1 MSDQKQIEQT
11 PQPDQ
16 NVPRVSQA
24 WIAAPMVLILCSL
37 AALIISQVIRAGIAK
52 ELHLTPLLILPV
64 TLILFFIGIRS
75 MDKGRLPGWMD
86 KALNACSSWLGIRPE
101 QFISLVYSLVF
112 SILTCTAAGF
122 LYQMRS
128 PVAAIL
134 CWLLSIGLV
143 LLGGWKKPEVVLK
156 VSKRTWISAV
166 VIFVISLAIRAINTP
181 TIPIV
186 LSGDEASSGLFSLK
200 FLSGEVNNLF
210 ITGWFSF
217 PSLHN
222 FLQSL
227 SIRIFG
233 QTTEALRLLA
243 AFGGALTVLL
253 VYLVGK
259 EMFGNIAGWTAA
271 IFLTGLHFHN
281 HFSRIGLNN
290 IWDGFFFIFVLGC
303 AWMGWKHHSRIA
315 WLLAGVGIG
324 LAQYFYATGRAL
336 FVIIPVW
343 VLLVG
348 IFNWKRF
355 KQSVPDLLT
364 SLWVAVI
371 VMLPLVW
378 FYLNYPN
385 EFLAPMNRV
394 SIFGDWLN
402 YNAQAFGGSKVLVI
416 LNQLKLGILGYF
428 EVPTRAWYEP
438 GVPIL
443 RAIPGVIFLIG
454 LAFTFVHPKDER
466 GQLLWVWLIANALA
480 VGFSES
486 TPAAQRYVAA
496 TPALALM
503 IGFSLFQLMQ
513 LLIKWLPKWSRI
525 FSIVVIAASILV
537 AVDDLRFYYLEYT
550 PNSDFSG
557 FNGMVAQKLANKF
570 KNEPAGTPLYFC
582 GYPGMGYDS
591 IASLPFLASQI
602 NYINL
607 TDNWMQSDLSVP
619 DVNKVFFVFLPNHDA
634 DRTYTEKKFPG
645 GVWSEEKYREGET
658 LYWLYEWQGK

>member
-1 MSDQKQIEQT
+1 MSDNNLPDHSRIPGSGEQT
-11 PQPDQ
+11 
-16 NVPRVSQA
+16 RSGSAVS
-24 WIAAPMVLILCSL
+24 MVLILFSL
-37 AALIISQVIRAGIAK
+37 AALVLSQVIRAIVAP
-52 ELHLTPLLILPV
+52 EFRLVPLLILPIGLV
-64 TLILFFIGIRS
+64 LFFIGILS
-75 MDKGRLPGWMD
+75 MDKGHLPKWIERF
-86 KALNACSSWLGIRPE
+86 LNACSRWLGIVPA
-101 QFISLVYSLVF
+101 QFISLKF
-112 SILTCTAAGF
+112 SFIFGILTCTAAGF

-128 PVAAIL
+128 PVLAIL
-134 CWLLSIGLV
+134 CWLLSIALV
-143 LLGGWKKPEVVLK
+143 LFGGWKKPKVALK
-156 VSKRTWISAV
+156 VSKRTWISAA
-166 VIFVISLAIRAINTP
+166 VIFAVSLAIRAIDTA

-200 FLSGEVNNLF
+200 YLSGEVNNIF

-259 EMFGNIAGWTAA
+259 EMFGNLAGWTAA

-303 AWMGWKHHSRIA
+303 AWMGWRHHSRIA

-336 FVIIPVW
+336 FIIIPVW
-343 VLLVG
+343 VLLAG
-348 IFNWKRF
+348 IFDWKRL

-371 VMLPLVW
+371 VVLPLAW

-394 SIFGDWLN
+394 SIFGAWMD
-402 YNAQAFGGSKVLVI
+402 YNVASFGGSKI
-416 LNQLKLGILGYF
+416 LLLINQIKLGLLGYI
-428 EVPTRAWYEP
+428 EQPIRAWYEP

-443 RAIPGVIFLIG
+443 RAIPGVTFLIG
-454 LAFTFVHPKDER
+454 LAFTFIHPKDER
-466 GQLLWVWLIANALA
+466 GQLLWVWLGANALA

-503 IGFSLFQLMQ
+503 IGFGLFQLAR
-513 LLIKWLPKWSRI
+513 LLIKWIPKWSRI
-525 FSIVVIAASILV
+525 ISIVIISASILL
-537 AVDDLRFYYLEYT
+537 AADDLRFYYLEYT
-550 PNSDFSG
+550 HKSDFSG
-557 FNGMVAQKLANKF
+557 FNGMVAQKLANRLKE
-570 KNEPAGTPLYFC
+570 EPAGTPLYFV

-591 IASLPFLASQI
+591 IASLPYLASQI
-602 NYINL
+602 SYTNL
-607 TDNWMQSDLSVP
+607 TENWMQSDLPVP
-619 DVNKVFFVFLPNHDA
+619 NTDTAYFAFLPNHDA
-634 DRTYTEKKFPG
+634 DRTYVEEKFPG
-645 GVWSEEKYREGET
+645 GTWSEEYYKGEMT
-658 LYWLYEWQGK
+658 LYWLYEWHPN